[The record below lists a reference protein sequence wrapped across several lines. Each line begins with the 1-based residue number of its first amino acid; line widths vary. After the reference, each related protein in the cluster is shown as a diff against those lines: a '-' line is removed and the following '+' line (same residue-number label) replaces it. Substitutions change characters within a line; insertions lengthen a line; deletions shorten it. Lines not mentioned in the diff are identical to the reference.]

1 MDTAKESVPADKERA
16 NPYAVQSKKS
26 LQKFVK
32 QVRTD
37 LDLSI
42 KADRLDQGDKT
53 RKHKKKHV
61 HKTSETTVVD
71 CDATSE
77 APVSGK
83 KRKRAHEDNS
93 KRSASKTD
101 YDSGIAFPDDTELA
115 GSAERVPTV
124 VPKQKKHKSKP
135 SSSSVADGGS
145 TVTSETVRDATPQ
158 ETDRTTGSTDKKKH
172 SKTKDKKHRKKIRI
186 IESQE
191 DRVDMV
197 CDGASNAD
205 LGSTTMK
212 ATTTTAVRER
222 KKKLQESFDQVHDAI
237 CDMEEEKALAERRT
251 LSPEMVHRQGP
262 GPYFDREK
270 FFTSFEER
278 LNCCFL
284 YGLYAIKS
292 SHVRWNETNKSIYE
306 RYLEGRLSGDASA
319 RMAKQLKELLQVERM
334 ERYRVLLIMN
344 ILASM
349 SKLKEENDEFERT
362 RQAGRDH
369 HQKFTLKHGKFLEL
383 FRMIR
388 TEGRMEARPV
398 VIQKNSIESAGQNTK
413 ECDGCYEVIRKGNL
427 ESIDIGARKA
437 IAHVCSTCRQHIF
450 LFSELVHLKSTI
462 FRTYEREILPSIRA
476 GRMDSVGQSLIMP
489 MSEITTELQSPKYR
503 KAIAN
508 MISTSVLRRVLTE
521 SPDCFFRVEITM
533 EEDTIRQGADH
544 LNPIFHSSD
553 RRSNPSAVQ
562 YPLWADAA
570 DIAELFD

>member
-1 MDTAKESVPADKERA
+1 MDTGSENTATDKERA
-16 NPYAVQSKKS
+16 NPYAIQSKKA

-32 QVRTD
+32 QVRSD

-42 KADRLDQGDKT
+42 KSDHSGLP
-53 RKHKKKHV
+53 RKHRKKHV
-61 HKTSETTVVD
+61 HEKSETTAMD
-71 CDATSE
+71 GAADASDVT
-77 APVSGK
+77 VGK
-83 KRKRAHEDNS
+83 KRKRVQGDEG
-93 KRSASKTD
+93 KRSAPKAS
-101 YDSGIAFPDDTELA
+101 YDSGVAFVDDAELA
-115 GSAERVPTV
+115 GSTEHVPPV
-124 VPKQKKHKSKP
+124 VTQQKKHKKHKSK
-135 SSSSVADGGS
+135 SKSGEGGEIDGVVSGGVNN
-145 TVTSETVRDATPQ
+145 TEPQ
-158 ETDRTTGSTDKKKH
+158 ETQKDPAPADGRHGR
-172 SKTKDKKHRKKIRI
+172 TKDKKHRKRIRI
-186 IESQE
+186 IQVEDESEPAAQ
-191 DRVDMV
+191 
-197 CDGASNAD
+197 DGSSSMERHSIPA
-205 LGSTTMK
+205 TM
-212 ATTTTAVRER
+212 TTTVSAVRER
-222 KKKLQESFDQVHDAI
+222 KKKLQQSFDQVHDAL
-237 CDMEEEKALAERRT
+237 CDMEEEKAAAERRT
-251 LSPEMVHRQGP
+251 LSPDMVHKQGP

-270 FFTSFEER
+270 FFTDFDER

-292 SHVRWNETNKSIYE
+292 SHAQWNENNKSIYE
-306 RYLEGRLSGDASA
+306 RYLEGRLSGSASA

-398 VIQKNSIESAGQNTK
+398 VIQKNCIESAGQNTK

-427 ESIDIGARKA
+427 ESIDIGVRKSV
-437 IAHVCSTCRQHIF
+437 AHVCSTCREHIF

-462 FRTYEREILPSIRA
+462 FRTYEREIWPNIRV
-476 GRMDSVGQSLIMP
+476 GRVNSSGQSFMMP
-489 MSEITTELQSPKYR
+489 MSDITSELQSPKYR

-562 YPLWADAA
+562 YPPWAEAM
-570 DIAELFD
+570 DIAALSD